1 MEQLSSCITDR
12 MIALDIINRDDKD
25 CYCYSVQGILEKI
38 TCLSL
43 IVICASIFQS
53 LIEILAF
60 LSIFMLI
67 RRSSDGI
74 HCKTTIGCF
83 CASTMMSLSTVL
95 VANAMNCATCIGGV
109 LCSMVVLCIVATF
122 NNSNLNLTE
131 DELNHLKR
139 RSRYTSMIA
148 GGIVVILILLFS
160 EKKIVFYFA
169 LGVIYNAISIL
180 IAIIF
185 ERRNQRVGK
194 EET

>member
-95 VANAMNCATCIGGV
+95 VANAANCATCIGGGA
-109 LCSMVVLCIVATF
+109 LF
-122 NNSNLNLTE
+122 NGSFVHSGNVQQSGSE
-131 DELNHLKR
+131 SDGR
-139 RSRYTSMIA
+139 RAESP
-148 GGIVVILILLFS
+148 
-160 EKKIVFYFA
+160 
-169 LGVIYNAISIL
+169 
-180 IAIIF
+180 
-185 ERRNQRVGK
+185 
-194 EET
+194 